1 MTITVWLHWLITFNE
16 NHRLCV
22 LATGVWILLMWRP
35 FHGYVFPQFLPAD
48 GGVAVFERVRLSQH
62 FRPSLR
68 LRREFRWVCK
78 WLDSV
83 LFSVVIMV
91 ANNFISKPFII
102 SLMWNTNKSMFL
114 NTKLIIGLPKYVK
127 YACNFIENSFFF
139 YRNSEMVLIFCQTL
153 YGAKCKS
160 EKIPTTFFKKLGF
173 PDDVSVTCITWYF
186 SLCKQLYSM
195 NKIYFLLNI

>member
-1 MTITVWLHWLITFNE
+1 MFWILKFYFILYVIKQEGLYIYIYMKGRLFWLWIITDSLKMTITVWLHWLITFNE

-91 ANNFISKPFII
+91 ANNVISKPFII

-114 NTKLIIGLPKYVK
+114 NCWT
-127 YACNFIENSFFF
+127 S
-139 YRNSEMVLIFCQTL
+139 
-153 YGAKCKS
+153 
-160 EKIPTTFFKKLGF
+160 IP
-173 PDDVSVTCITWYF
+173 
-186 SLCKQLYSM
+186 
-195 NKIYFLLNI
+195 NLL